1 MSREI
6 KFRAW
11 DKKRLC
17 WYKTELTFV
26 GFHIFGECTMI
37 CPPPIEDL
45 KDIEI
50 TQFTGLKDKNGVDI
64 YEGDIVVNVDNEGTR
79 EREYSEGP
87 EKIFPVEFHV
97 NGWKWGYHFY
107 ISEAFN
113 YCNYKPLVIGNIYS
127 NPELLERQTL

>member
-37 CPPPIEDL
+37 CPPPTEDL

-50 TQFTGLKDKNGVDI
+50 TQFTGLKDKNGIEI
-64 YEGDIVVNVDNEGTR
+64 YEGDIVQVKFSNT
-79 EREYSEGP
+79 Y
-87 EKIFPVEFHV
+87 
-97 NGWKWGYHFY
+97 
-107 ISEAFN
+107 EAYEVVWQENTMRFGLRQRLHEEQESWSFTSQN
-113 YCNYKPLVIGNIYS
+113 DFEIIGNIYS